1 MKDKYIELLVEALE
15 LFYQNDAESLF
26 AGRLVHEQA
35 MVGCIARYAW
45 CLRRSDPRFSSLL
58 PDVDVEY
65 DKVQE
70 SEPKAF
76 DALIDHIESCPE
88 YYSLCGGTICNDKQ
102 VDEACNDE
110 KCKYCEWKNKPKRF
124 RPDLIVH
131 KRNEDLN
138 GLVVEFKKGG
148 DGKLEDVEFDMAK
161 LRACTCAQNGFH
173 VKNRVRY
180 DVGAFVLL
188 EETQAHIKVFLDRKV
203 VSWFKVNE
211 DGRCEYATGEEVPF
225 ADLHEPKGLR

>member
-1 MKDKYIELLVEALE
+1 MKNKYIALLINALS
-15 LFYQNDAESLF
+15 LFYKNDAKVLF
-26 AGRLVHEQA
+26 AGRHVHEQA
-35 MVGCIARYAW
+35 MVGCISRYVW
-45 CLRRSDPRFSSLL
+45 CLRKSRSCFSSLL

-102 VDEACNDE
+102 VDDTCNDE
-110 KCKYCEWKNKPKRF
+110 KCKYCEWKNKSKRF

-148 DGKLEDVEFDMAK
+148 DGKLEDVRFDMAK

-173 VKNRVRY
+173 VENRVRY

-211 DGRCEYATGEEVPF
+211 YGRCEYATGEEVPF
-225 ADLHEPKGLR
+225 ADLHEPNDSR

>member
-1 MKDKYIELLVEALE
+1 MKNKYIALLVNALS
-15 LFYQNDAESLF
+15 LFYKNDAKALF
-26 AGRLVHEQA
+26 TGRHVHEQA
-35 MVGCIARYAW
+35 MVGCISRYVW
-45 CLRRSDPRFSSLL
+45 CLRKSRSCFSSLL

-65 DKVQE
+65 DKVRGGVL
-70 SEPKAF
+70 KAF
-76 DALIDHIESCPE
+76 AALIDHKESCSQ
-88 YYSLCGGTICNDKQ
+88 YYSLCGGIICNSEQID
-102 VDEACNDE
+102 DTCNDE
-110 KCKYCEWKNKPKRF
+110 KCKSCELKNESKRF

-148 DGKLEDVEFDMAK
+148 DGKLEDVRFDMAK
-161 LRACTCAQNGFH
+161 LRACTCM
-173 VKNRVRY
+173 KNDFKY

-203 VSWFKVNE
+203 VSWFKVNG

>member
-1 MKDKYIELLVEALE
+1 MINKYIELLVEALE

-76 DALIDHIESCPE
+76 DALIDHIKSCPE

-102 VDEACNDE
+102 VDDACNDE

-148 DGKLEDVEFDMAK
+148 DGKLEDVRFDMAK
-161 LRACTCAQNGFH
+161 LRACTCAQNSF
-173 VKNRVRY
+173 KY
-180 DVGAFVLL
+180 EVGAFVSL
-188 EETQAHIKVFLDRKV
+188 EAKYAHIKVFIDRKV
-203 VSWFKVNE
+203 DSWFKVNNE
-211 DGRCEYATGEEVPF
+211 GRCEYAENEEVPLE
-225 ADLHEPKGLR
+225 DLHELNGSR